1 MAPVAFSPHFHLLTT
16 LGYLSGIWAGNCL
29 IMGWRCDLTC
39 SGGIGWDEWREE
51 RVRWRAFRVQWED
64 ERCWRQIKA
73 DGDAD
78 KTVREAKAFILHSQY
93 THTHTHRGSTPSL
106 QTSCCLDLFLSSAM
120 AQRYICKDTFT
131 FFYRTVM
138 ITSSRKRFQYVYCHC
153 SQKQTLTRF
162 HSNRSRSYLYLTLA
176 HFLVS
181 LL

>member
-93 THTHTHRGSTPSL
+93 THTHTHTEVVHLHFKLAVAWIFFSHL
-106 QTSCCLDLFLSSAM
+106 QWH
-120 AQRYICKDTFT
+120 KDTFART
-131 FFYRTVM
+131 PSHFFTGQLWLPPLASVFNTCTV
-138 ITSSRKRFQYVYCHC
+138 TVHKSRP
-153 SQKQTLTRF
+153 
-162 HSNRSRSYLYLTLA
+162 
-176 HFLVS
+176 
-181 LL
+181 